1 MEENNNSSQYTFA
14 PEEKQILEILSSFE
28 NELSAKLQENK
39 SELEKVK
46 YYEKFSI
53 NNIKDNNID
62 FYGVFITE
70 EKDEKGKISYHMYC
84 GDSSYEILSID
95 SEGNLKI
102 REGLEAYFG
111 DLDLEELIAENEQ
124 KKGNLKG
131 MSERTRPEAI
141 KEKNKKQDKEQSEE
155 ENKENKEEQINKDLG
170 EEDLDIQDYKKIKDE
185 RLDEQIGD
193 ELKGAEE
200 KGIAYSKKLDAYV
213 FVIKKDG
220 QYQKPEGFEPSK
232 LTMKKV
238 YNINKDGEQVE
249 KKVPHAIMKTDNPEK
264 ELSISLDQYGYVET
278 GMVDK
283 MPCNERVERQLKG
296 QQGKGDNNLVEEK
309 SANIE
314 SMNRNNL
321 NEESLIAA
329 EAAKDKVSVPEFKR
343 LLGQVEG
350 ENLME
355 KIDNVHQIIEG
366 QSLPERMNRN

>member
-1 MEENNNSSQYTFA
+1 MEK
-14 PEEKQILEILSSFE
+14 EKQILNIMASFE
-28 NELSAKLQENK
+28 NDLSKKLQENK

-46 YYEKFSI
+46 YYEQFSI
-53 NNIKDNNID
+53 GNIKNNNIS

-84 GDSSYEILSID
+84 GDSSYEILSVD
-95 SEGNLKI
+95 SDGNLKI
-102 REGLEAYFG
+102 REGLEDYFG

-124 KKGNLKG
+124 KEGNLKG
-131 MSERTRPEAI
+131 MSEKTRPESI
-141 KEKNKKQDKEQSEE
+141 KEKNKEQNKEQSEE
-155 ENKENKEEQINKDLG
+155 ENKENKEEQINRDLG
-170 EEDLDIQDYKKIKDE
+170 EEDLEIQDYKKIKDE

-193 ELKGAEE
+193 EFKGAEE

-232 LTMKKV
+232 LTMKTV
-238 YNINKDGEQVE
+238 YNINKDGEQIE
-249 KKVPHAIMKTDNPEK
+249 KKVPYAIMETDNPDK

-296 QQGKGDNNLVEEK
+296 QEGKGDNNLVEEK
-309 SANIE
+309 SGNIE

-329 EAAKDKVSVPEFKR
+329 EAAKDKVTVPEFKR
-343 LLGQVEG
+343 LLGKVEG